1 MRLMLALLGSPA
13 WRKLAAILLIA
24 SYSLLSLYSL
34 HAEPLEDNGKP
45 KTGTGF
51 FVTNDGYIVT
61 AFHVVRDRKEVRVR
75 VQGDLA
81 WQIADVVNVDE
92 ARDLALLHVTRV
104 TKPLVIVDS
113 DEVPVGLEAYVLG
126 FPQVGL
132 QGATLKIT
140 QGIISGDEGPRGLQ
154 RLFQLSAAIQKGN
167 SGGPVIGPDGKL
179 LGVVQSKLDA
189 LKIAEKTGDLSQ
201 NVNYAI
207 KARALMKFLNETPV
221 RVTVQKLDLNS
232 NMRPY
237 QITQSA
243 TSSVVAIVA
252 KD

>member
-1 MRLMLALLGSPA
+1 MRVLLERMAGL
-13 WRKLAAILLIA
+13 RLAAIFLIA
-24 SYSLLSLYSL
+24 FYSLFSIYEL
-34 HAEPLEDNGKP
+34 HAEQLEDSGKP
-45 KTGTGF
+45 RTGTGF
-51 FVTNDGYIVT
+51 FITNDGYIVT
-61 AFHVVRDRKEVRVR
+61 AFHVVRDRKEIRIR

-81 WQIADVVNVDE
+81 WQIADVVNTDE

-113 DEVPVGLEAYVLG
+113 DDVPVGLEAYVLG

-132 QGATLKIT
+132 QGTTLKIT
-140 QGIISGDEGPRGLQ
+140 EGIISGDEGPKGLQ

-207 KARALMKFLNETPV
+207 KARALMKFLNETAV
-221 RVTVQKLDLNS
+221 HIAVQKLDINTNL
-232 NMRPY
+232 RPY
-237 QITQSA
+237 QITQLA